1 MKANRGRRGG
11 AFVGGIGV
19 LSYFAFLLSPQTGIQ
34 EGAKPVDAY
43 GIQNGA
49 RSALVFWFIGWGVWW
64 CVHRW
69 RYTAQKRVAS
79 VEAASSVERMDRA
92 RQSKD
97 GLLDPRDLDR

>member
-1 MKANRGRRGG
+1 MRASRGRWA
-11 AFVGGIGV
+11 AFSGGIGV
-19 LSYFAFLLSPQTGIQ
+19 LGYGAFLFSPQHGIQ

-69 RYTAQKRVAS
+69 RYTALKR
-79 VEAASSVERMDRA
+79 AASAEASASAERMDRA
-92 RQSKD
+92 RQSKS
-97 GLLDPRDLDR
+97 GLLDP